1 MNNELGS
8 KYIIRHKGGGYQVQL
23 WLDGKHHYIGLYK
36 TLETAI
42 LERDKSIKKLGIV
55 PKYNN
60 IYFDNK
66 IALIFLIYYHCLIFV
81 VILCI
86 V

>member
-42 LERDKSIKKLGIV
+42 KELLDN
-55 PKYNN
+55 YNN
-60 IYFDNK
+60 
-66 IALIFLIYYHCLIFV
+66 
-81 VILCI
+81 
-86 V
+86 